1 MPNYAVI
8 QDGTVVNVILA
19 DDDAESVLALL
30 LPEADEFIVPD
41 DTTGPAYIGGDL
53 HDGRF
58 RPPAPFPSWEWDG
71 DAAWQPPIPY
81 PGDGAAYEWNE
92 EQGGW
97 VAIPP
102 QSEPAP
108 EDDSDA

>member
-19 DDDAESVLALL
+19 DDDAERVLALL

-41 DTTGPAYIGGDL
+41 DTTGPAYVGGDL

-71 DAAWQPPIPY
+71 DVWQPPIQY
-81 PGDGAAYEWNE
+81 PGDGGMYEWD
-92 EQGGW
+92 EQRGDW
-97 VAIPP
+97 VEVVVP
-102 QSEPAP
+102 EPAP
-108 EDDSDA
+108 APEE